1 MSERTYVET
10 GFRFIGGDIE
20 FYCDAKKYAGIADDD
35 NVYVSGSFNGWLCT
49 ADAAWLLTKK
59 TDGGCVRYTLK
70 KDFSQVNIPGNTGF
84 PEFMFFTVSRSA
96 YRALKDAPEPESH
109 SFLKNK
115 LILKDEDDV
124 AELKRIKALEL
135 TREIKTFNL
144 AASED
149 CSDIANFRMVPGTVC
164 LYRGY
169 HPFKQSMPA
178 LNTENIRLDCVQKQL
193 AKCEVQSII
202 SLSGYERAR
211 AALGEAMSA
220 LVQAA
225 ERAGN
230 SLTLNL
236 DYNLVYYHA
245 DAAEYSHALQ
255 RLSRFML
262 THPAPF
268 YMHCRLGIDRTGM
281 TSAVFAALCGASW
294 QMIADDYERSW
305 RTGVGEYRS
314 RRLLQY
320 SFRNMTGEDPAV
332 AADLEALMRAHFI
345 REHIL
350 DDAELARLIERLKN
364 GAHKV
369 QAASDGIEPISLA
382 DI

>member
-1 MSERTYVET
+1 MSELTYAET
-10 GFRFIGGDIE
+10 GYRFIGDDIE
-20 FYCDAKKYAGIADDD
+20 FYCDAEKYAGIADDD

-49 ADAAWLLTKK
+49 ADAAWLLTKE
-59 TDGGCVRYTLK
+59 TDGSLLCYTLK
-70 KDFSQVNIPGNTGF
+70 KDFSEVNIPGNTGF

-96 YRALKDAPEPESH
+96 YRALEDTPEPESH

-115 LILKDEDDV
+115 LILRDAKDV
-124 AELKRIKALEL
+124 AELKRIKTLEL
-135 TREIKTFNL
+135 TREVKMFNL
-144 AASED
+144 TASED
-149 CSDIANFRMVPGTVC
+149 CSDIANFRKVPGTVC

-178 LNTENIRLDCVQKQL
+178 LNSENARLDCVQKQL
-193 AKCEVQSII
+193 AKCEIQSVI

-211 AALGEAMSA
+211 EAMGEAMSA
-220 LVQAA
+220 VVQAA
-225 ERAGN
+225 ELSGN
-230 SLTLNL
+230 SLSLNL

-245 DAAEYSHALQ
+245 DAAEYSQALR

-294 QMIADDYERSW
+294 EEIADDYERSW

-314 RRLLQY
+314 RRLLCY
-320 SFRNMTGEDPAV
+320 SFRNMTGEDPALS
-332 AADLEALMRAHFI
+332 ADLSAVMRGHFL
-345 REHIL
+345 REGIL
-350 DDAELARLIERLKN
+350 DDRELNRLVDRLKTGSN
-364 GAHKV
+364 KKHVALSGV
-369 QAASDGIEPISLA
+369 ETLSLA